1 MKRFLVC
8 FAGVMA
14 CQAPEEHVAPVVESA
29 EWGIQD
35 AHKNAYQKR
44 ERDFDFAALHASS
57 DEEPVVF
64 SEDLLDVSAPQEV
77 GEPEEEAPD
86 AEQNPS
92 SRAAFYKKGKR
103 HGHARYSDDR
113 AQGAHDDRNFPGHRD
128 CWFCGRET
136 GFIPSPDSLHA
147 DVEHNR
153 VFLEWNSVDEA
164 SYYTVR
170 ALQRRENRRVA
181 SHVWFA
187 DEPNFVA
194 SFEPGF
200 EYEFSVI
207 AWKENRH
214 HQNRSMQSQSLEIS
228 IPMPAKTLPEHPQ
241 K

>member
-14 CQAPEEHVAPVVESA
+14 CQAPEEHAAPVVESA

-35 AHKNAYQKR
+35 AHKNAHQKR
-44 ERDFDFAALHASS
+44 DRIFDFAALHASS
-57 DEEPVVF
+57 DEEPAVF

-77 GEPEEEAPD
+77 DELEEEALET
-86 AEQNPS
+86 EQNPS
-92 SRAAFYKKGKR
+92 PRAGFHERNKR
-103 HGHARYSDDR
+103 NGHARHPDDR
-113 AQGAHDDRNFPGHRD
+113 EHAVHYARNSPENRD

-147 DVEHNR
+147 DVEQNR
-153 VFLEWNSVDEA
+153 VFLEWNSVDDA

-187 DEPNFVA
+187 YEPIFVA

-214 HQNRSMQSQSLEIS
+214 HQNRSKQSQSLEIS
-228 IPMPAKTLPEHPQ
+228 IPMPAKPLPEHP
-241 K
+241 